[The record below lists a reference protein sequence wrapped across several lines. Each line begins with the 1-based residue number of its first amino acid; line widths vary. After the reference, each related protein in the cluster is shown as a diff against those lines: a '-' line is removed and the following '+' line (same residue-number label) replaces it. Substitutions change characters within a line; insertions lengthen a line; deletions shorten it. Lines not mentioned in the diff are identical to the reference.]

1 MLTALFGLMALSV
14 LTQPN
19 APRLFAVLIFMAVTL
34 SHDAIGGSMIGFWY
48 YGSAAL
54 LDVGIII
61 LTSGINPLPKMV
73 VTLHRI
79 CMVSIAVNF
88 FGWLM
93 WYFYQPPTAYDSMFL
108 VIYAWA
114 LMTFITRD
122 TADVGGFKMDSW
134 RSCIRGFTRSRG
146 MGLDQHGGK
155 V

>member
-1 MLTALFGLMALSV
+1 MLNALFGLMALSA
-14 LTQPN
+14 LIQPN
-19 APRLFAVLIFMAVTL
+19 APRLFAVLIFMSVTL
-34 SHDAIGGSMIGFWY
+34 AYDAMGGSLIGFWY
-48 YGSAAL
+48 YVGAGG

-88 FGWLM
+88 IGWLM
-93 WYFYQPPTAYDSMFL
+93 WYFYQSPVVYDSMFL
-108 VIYAWA
+108 VIYAWT

-122 TADVGGFKMDSW
+122 GADVGGFEMDRW
-134 RSCIRGFTRSRG
+134 RSCVRGFTDSRS
-146 MGLDQHGGK
+146 MGFNQHGGK